1 MPLIL
6 LLIALP
12 FFVILFEFIAYLA
25 TGRSKVK
32 PIILRVT
39 EIASFL
45 ILPFL
50 YVSMDTRNDCCS
62 DSAVFSPPH
71 SLTIFVYVVLCLA
84 AYFYSSYRKKMAAP
98 ILEIIVNSLLV
109 LGIVLNIF
117 IAFQTK
123 GYILAIFGNLP
134 IILFAL
140 LMLVKNQKLFLADA
154 KDFIPKNKFQSAC
167 WKLLNL
173 QPLLKFPLLFIICL
187 PIVIIITALLLL
199 FGQKHDSVIRAFTET
214 YKHRFSQW
222 DYKCDNV
229 ECGGHYLC
237 SVAANGHKKLVKPH
251 RFGVRNGGRI
261 ICNRQLLVSNAFEEL
276 IQEKLPFTHKFIR
289 TQYNKVGNLIHRYCN
304 VFNNKFVSD
313 MVYVI
318 MKPLEWFFLLTLY
331 IVDKKPEN
339 RIAQQYLSVEDRED
353 LKKCMENKIN

>member
-1 MPLIL
+1 MPLIF

-12 FFVILFEFIAYLA
+12 LLVVIFLA
-25 TGRSKVK
+25 TGVGKVNF
-32 PIILRVT
+32 IILKVT

-45 ILPFL
+45 ILPYL

-62 DSAVFSPPH
+62 DSAPFSPAH
-71 SLTIFVYVVLCLA
+71 NLTIFVYVVFCLA
-84 AYFYSSYRKKMAAP
+84 AYFYSSYRKKMATP

-109 LGIVLNIF
+109 FGIVLNIF

-123 GYILAIFGNLP
+123 DLLLAIFGNLP
-134 IILFAL
+134 IILLAL
-140 LMLVKNQKLFLADA
+140 LMLVKNQKLFLAETRN
-154 KDFIPKNKFQSAC
+154 FIPKNKVQSVC

-187 PIVIIITALLLL
+187 PLVIIITSLLLL
-199 FGQKHDSVIRAFTET
+199 FGQKPDSVIRAFTET
-214 YKHRFSQW
+214 YKHGFSQW

-237 SVAANGHKKLVKPH
+237 SVAANGHKKFVKPH
-251 RFGVRNGGRI
+251 RFGVRNNGRI

-276 IQEKLPFTHKFIR
+276 IQEKMPYTHKFIR
-289 TQYNKVGNLIHRYCN
+289 TKYNKVGDLIHHYYTI
-304 VFNNKFVSD
+304 FNNKFVSD
-313 MVYVI
+313 VVYVL

-331 IVDKKPEN
+331 TLDRKPEN
-339 RIAQQYLSVEDRED
+339 RIAQQYLSAEDREG
-353 LKKCMENKIN
+353 LKKRMENDND